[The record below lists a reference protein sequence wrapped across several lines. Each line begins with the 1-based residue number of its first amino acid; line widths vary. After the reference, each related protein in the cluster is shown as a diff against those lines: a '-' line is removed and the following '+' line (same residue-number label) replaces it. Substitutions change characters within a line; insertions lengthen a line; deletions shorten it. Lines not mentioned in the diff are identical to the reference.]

1 MDFVTDL
8 AFAVLFALLKKPKI
22 DAKLHP
28 VLAKLAVVLQAAAD
42 RDPALSTAIAQRQAK
57 G

>member
-28 VLAKLAVVLQAAAD
+28 VLAKLAVVLQAAVD
-42 RDPALSTAIAQRQAK
+42 RDPALATAVAQKQAK
-57 G
+57 S